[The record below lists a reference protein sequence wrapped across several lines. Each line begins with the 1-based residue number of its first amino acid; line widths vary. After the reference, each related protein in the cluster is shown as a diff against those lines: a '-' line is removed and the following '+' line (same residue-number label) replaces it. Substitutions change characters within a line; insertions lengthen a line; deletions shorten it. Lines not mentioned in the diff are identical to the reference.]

1 MKSYIETFFP
11 TDLLNAQVTREK
23 GGNPFKGVH
32 RWYSRKPLSF
42 SRGCI
47 LGAILPDTLTEV
59 EFLKLLG
66 MKTSEAETYWN
77 DRDSFIK
84 QHKNYTRL
92 FDRTPDGEMKKKV
105 KELIKKHWGK
115 NNLTLLDPFSGGG
128 SIPFEALRYDLNVIA
143 NDLNPVAVSTMK
155 AAIEFP
161 FIFGKELQQDIN
173 HYVEWIGKE
182 AKIRLAEFFPSPYG
196 EEVQNYL
203 WAHTV
208 PCEYCEMIVPLSPNW
223 WLTSETKY
231 QGAGKSRE
239 PKSFWY
245 AVKPIPNPETKTV
258 EFELIK
264 GKAGNGKNIVME
276 NGDVFDPEQYNTIS
290 HGVGTCPNCKRI
302 ISEEYIKKIAN
313 EKGMGHQMYAVAYK
327 KLKANGAAEEGLNF
341 RLPDPTF
348 EPINISSP
356 NSPSPARGEGWGEVG
371 VKEDKACPERSRR
384 GEGESK
390 LAVVGYN
397 LGKLIYLLDSIFDYS
412 QDIKFNK
419 FNPLSACYPET
430 NGSKYF
436 NQLPPSVINELK
448 QLSSEALAE
457 IKNNLDNIETL
468 MLYNNPKN
476 DENNPPLPPFN
487 KGGMGGFSWEILEN
501 ILVSGLSSK
510 FTDIFG
516 MFHNK
521 CHYEKR
527 SDEVIPKIQI
537 ASHPLAMTYE
547 TCHIFANKDM
557 KKQTLFKP
565 AMLEIPLLTS
575 CFSLI
580 PQKAYAAN
588 GNVTNI
594 CCNYIISIGLLLFI
608 FYFVFTKFFG
618 VRRCCCCSNDKEHN
632 CFQINCCN
640 C

>member
-1 MKSYIETFFP
+1 MFGFLTINKNINKQSLNIYKQHFCGLCHTLGKNYGLLSRFFTNYDATLLYILSNAQLKEKIIPEKIKCPLRFNKIDAILNPASAAFSAAISIVLVYEKMLDDDYDEKQEYPAIIKNFVVKQYAKAKENLSNLGFSVEFIHELMQTQREVEKR
-11 TDLLNAQVTREK
+11 TDLSINELCEPTAVMMKEI
-23 GGNPFKGVH
+23 FK
-32 RWYSRKPLSF
+32 F
-42 SRGCI
+42 T
-47 LGAILPDTLTEV
+47 TLFT
-59 EFLKLLG
+59 
-66 MKTSEAETYWN
+66 
-77 DRDSFIK
+77 
-84 QHKNYTRL
+84 
-92 FDRTPDGEMKKKV
+92 
-105 KELIKKHWGK
+105 
-115 NNLTLLDPFSGGG
+115 
-128 SIPFEALRYDLNVIA
+128 
-143 NDLNPVAVSTMK
+143 
-155 AAIEFP
+155 
-161 FIFGKELQQDIN
+161 
-173 HYVEWIGKE
+173 
-182 AKIRLAEFFPSPYG
+182 
-196 EEVQNYL
+196 
-203 WAHTV
+203 
-208 PCEYCEMIVPLSPNW
+208 
-223 WLTSETKY
+223 
-231 QGAGKSRE
+231 
-239 PKSFWY
+239 
-245 AVKPIPNPETKTV
+245 
-258 EFELIK
+258 
-264 GKAGNGKNIVME
+264 
-276 NGDVFDPEQYNTIS
+276 
-290 HGVGTCPNCKRI
+290 
-302 ISEEYIKKIAN
+302 
-313 EKGMGHQMYAVAYK
+313 
-327 KLKANGAAEEGLNF
+327 
-341 RLPDPTF
+341 
-348 EPINISSP
+348 SSP